1 MNADYNMENDKK
13 VTIIDYQLGN
23 LFSVNQA
30 CETVGMNAKISSLK
44 EDILNADALILPG
57 VGAFIEAMNNL
68 KALDLVDAIKDKV
81 KTGTPIFGIC
91 LGQQLFFTE
100 SEEFGAGNGLDLIS
114 GVIKRF
120 PEELNG
126 KKIKVPQIAWNKIY
140 SDKQSWEET
149 ALKDLQDGEFM
160 YFIHSYYVKPA
171 NGSCILTNTNYDGI
185 EFCSA
190 ISENN
195 LFATQ
200 YHPEKSG
207 EKGLSIYKNWA
218 KNYNLIS

>member
-1 MNADYNMENDKK
+1 MDNKK
-13 VTIIDYQLGN
+13 NVTIIDYQLGN
-23 LFSVNQA
+23 LFSVKQA
-30 CETVGMNAKISSLK
+30 CDTVGMNAKVSSAR

-68 KALDLVDAIKDKV
+68 KKLDLVGAIKDTVNDGK
-81 KTGTPIFGIC
+81 PIFGIC
-91 LGQQLFFTE
+91 LGQQLLFTE

-120 PEELNG
+120 PEEFENR
-126 KKIKVPQIAWNKIY
+126 KIKVPQIAWNKIY
-140 SDKQSWEET
+140 KAAQAWNGT
-149 ALKDLQDGEFM
+149 PLNDLNENEFM
-160 YFIHSYYVKPA
+160 YFIHSYYVKP
-171 NGSCILTNTNYDGI
+171 SQDDCIITNTNYDGI

-190 ISENN
+190 ILKNN

-218 KNYNLIS
+218 NNYNLI